1 MAEVKEDMERKNILV
16 TGATGLIGSALVDL
30 LMAEGL
36 HDVYAAGRNEER
48 AGKRFAKYAGN
59 GRFHFVRHDVCRPL
73 EGDTRY
79 HLIVHA
85 ASGADPRSFS
95 TDPVGVMAAN
105 IDGVRHLLEYGRS
118 HGMERLLYVSSGEVY
133 GSDNGEKLWREED
146 SGYVDTM
153 TPRAC
158 YPSSKRAAETL
169 CVAYAAQ
176 YGMDVVVVRPC
187 HTYGANFTES
197 DNRAYAQF
205 LRNVAR
211 GEDIVLNS
219 DGSQYRSWIY
229 VKDCA
234 EALRT
239 ILYKGVSGTAYN
251 VADEQSCVTIREL
264 AELIAKAGGRKVI
277 IQKTMPHLQDT
288 MPQQVAA
295 LHTQDTPH
303 SSLPKD
309 SSLFPLPSSL
319 IKRAT
324 FDTSRLRALGW
335 QPQYTLTQGIAE
347 CLQSLG
353 GS

>member
-1 MAEVKEDMERKNILV
+1 MNYELKNILV

-36 HDVYAAGRNEER
+36 HDVYAACRNEER

-59 GRFHFVRHDVCRPL
+59 SRFHFVRHDVCRPL
-73 EGDTRY
+73 EGDVRY

-95 TDPVGVMAAN
+95 TDPVGVMTAN
-105 IDGVRHLLEYGRS
+105 IDGVRNLLEYGRN

-176 YGMDVVVVRPC
+176 YGLDVVVARPC

-211 GEDIVLNS
+211 GEDIVMNS

-264 AELIAKAGGRKVI
+264 AELIAKAGHSKVI
-277 IQKTMPHLQDT
+277 INAQPSAQK
-288 MPQQVAA
+288 
-295 LHTQDTPH
+295 TPH
-303 SSLPKD
+303 STLQKD
-309 SSLFPLPSSL
+309 SSFFILHSSF

-324 FDTSRLRALGW
+324 FDTSRLRSLGW

-347 CLQSLG
+347 CLQLLG

>member
-30 LMAEGL
+30 FMAEGL

-48 AGKRFAKYAGN
+48 AKRRFAKYTGN
-59 GRFHFVRHDVCRPL
+59 SRFHFVRHDVCRPL

-105 IDGVRHLLEYGRS
+105 IDGVRNLLEYGRN

-176 YGMDVVVVRPC
+176 YGMDVVVARPC

-239 ILYKGVSGTAYN
+239 ILYKGVNGTAYN
-251 VADEQSCVTIREL
+251 VADEQSCVTIKEL
-264 AELIAKAGGRKVI
+264 AELIAKAGHRKVI
-277 IQKTMPHLQDT
+277 IN
-288 MPQQVAA
+288 A
-295 LHTQDTPH
+295 PH
-303 SSLPKD
+303 SSLNPQPSTLQKD
-309 SSLFPLPSSL
+309 SSLFIFHSSF

-335 QPQYTLTQGIAE
+335 QPQYTLKQGIAE
-347 CLQSLG
+347 CLQLLG

>member
-1 MAEVKEDMERKNILV
+1 MERKNILV

-30 LMAEGL
+30 FMEEGL

-48 AGKRFAKYAGN
+48 AKRRFAKYTGN
-59 GRFHFVRHDVCRPL
+59 SRFHFVRHDVCRPL
-73 EGDTRY
+73 DGDTRY

-95 TDPVGVMAAN
+95 TDPVGVMTAN
-105 IDGVRHLLEYGRS
+105 IDGVRNLLDYGRN

-176 YGMDVVVVRPC
+176 YGLDVVVARPC

-205 LRNVAR
+205 MRNVVN

-251 VADEQSCVTIREL
+251 VADEQSCVTIKEL
-264 AELIAKAGGRKVI
+264 AELIAKAGGRNVI
-277 IQKTMPHLQDT
+277 IQKTMPHS
-288 MPQQVAA
+288 
-295 LHTQDTPH
+295 QDTPH
-303 SSLPKD
+303 SSLQKD
-309 SSLFPLPSSL
+309 SSFFILHL
-319 IKRAT
+319 
-324 FDTSRLRALGW
+324 
-335 QPQYTLTQGIAE
+335 
-347 CLQSLG
+347 
-353 GS
+353 

>member
-1 MAEVKEDMERKNILV
+1 MERKNILV

-30 LMAEGL
+30 FMEEGL

-48 AGKRFAKYAGN
+48 AKRRFAKYTGN
-59 GRFHFVRHDVCRPL
+59 SRFHFVRHDVCRPL
-73 EGDTRY
+73 DGDTRY

-95 TDPVGVMAAN
+95 TDPVGVMTAN
-105 IDGVRHLLEYGRS
+105 IDGVRNLLDYGRN

-176 YGMDVVVVRPC
+176 YGLDVVVARPC

-205 LRNVAR
+205 MRNVVN

-251 VADEQSCVTIREL
+251 VADEQSCVTIKEL
-264 AELIAKAGGRKVI
+264 AELIAKAGGRNVI
-277 IQKTMPHLQDT
+277 IQKTMPHS
-288 MPQQVAA
+288 
-295 LHTQDTPH
+295 QDTPH
-303 SSLPKD
+303 SSLQKD
-309 SSLFPLPSSL
+309 SSFFILHSSF

>member
-1 MAEVKEDMERKNILV
+1 MNYELKNILV

-30 LMAEGL
+30 FMEEGL

-48 AGKRFAKYAGN
+48 AKRRFAKYTGN
-59 GRFHFVRHDVCRPL
+59 SRFHFVRHDVCRPL

-95 TDPVGVMAAN
+95 TDPVGVMIAN
-105 IDGVRHLLEYGRS
+105 IDGVRNLLDYGRN

-133 GSDNGEKLWREED
+133 GSDNGKKLWHEDD

-176 YGMDVVVVRPC
+176 YGLDVVVARPC

-205 LRNVAR
+205 MRNVVN

-239 ILYKGVSGTAYN
+239 ILYKGVNGTAYN
-251 VADEQSCVTIREL
+251 VADEQSCVTIKEL
-264 AELIAKAGGRKVI
+264 AELIAKAGHRKI
-277 IQKTMPHLQDT
+277 IIN
-288 MPQQVAA
+288 A
-295 LHTQDTPH
+295 PH
-303 SSLPKD
+303 STPKTEH
-309 SSLFPLPSSL
+309 STLNTEHYKIL
-319 IKRAT
+319 RAT

-335 QPQYTLTQGIAE
+335 QPQFTLAQGIAE
-347 CLQSLG
+347 CLQLLG

>member
-36 HDVYAAGRNEER
+36 HDVYAACRNEER
-48 AGKRFAKYAGN
+48 AKRRFAKYAGN
-59 GRFHFVRHDVCRPL
+59 SRFHFVRHDVCRPL
-73 EGDTRY
+73 EGDVRY

-105 IDGVRHLLEYGRS
+105 IDGVRNLLEYGRN

-176 YGMDVVVVRPC
+176 YGLDVVVARPC

-239 ILYKGVSGTAYN
+239 ILYKGVSGIAYN
-251 VADEQSCVTIREL
+251 VADEQSCVTIKEL
-264 AELIAKAGGRKVI
+264 AELIAKAGGRNVI
-277 IQKTMPHLQDT
+277 IN
-288 MPQQVAA
+288 A
-295 LHTQDTPH
+295 PH

-309 SSLFPLPSSL
+309 SSFFISSQAHQL
-319 IKRAT
+319 RSLHSSFIKRAT

>member
-30 LMAEGL
+30 FMEEGL

-48 AGKRFAKYAGN
+48 AKRRFAKYAGN
-59 GRFHFVRHDVCRPL
+59 SRFHFVRHNVCRPL

-105 IDGVRHLLEYGRS
+105 IDGVRNLLEYGRN

-176 YGMDVVVVRPC
+176 YGLDVVVARPC

-205 LRNVAR
+205 LRNVAQ

-239 ILYKGVSGTAYN
+239 ILYKGVGGTAYN
-251 VADEQSCVTIREL
+251 VADEQSCVTIKEL
-264 AELIAKAGGRKVI
+264 AELIAKAGHSKVI
-277 IQKTMPHLQDT
+277 INAAPHPTKHL
-288 MPQQVAA
+288 
-295 LHTQDTPH
+295 
-303 SSLPKD
+303 D
-309 SSLFPLPSSL
+309 SSLFTLHSSF

>member
-1 MAEVKEDMERKNILV
+1 MHYEFKNILV

-30 LMAEGL
+30 FMEEGL

-48 AGKRFAKYAGN
+48 AKRRFAKYTGN
-59 GRFHFVRHDVCRPL
+59 SRFHFVRHDVCRPL

-95 TDPVGVMAAN
+95 TDPVGVMTAN
-105 IDGVRHLLEYGRS
+105 IDGVRNLLEYGRN

-133 GSDNGEKLWREED
+133 GSDNGKAISTGGKTLSADDKTNDGDASFRWREDD

-176 YGMDVVVVRPC
+176 YGMDVVVARPC

-205 LRNVAR
+205 MRNVVN

-239 ILYKGVSGTAYN
+239 ILYKGVNGTAYN
-251 VADEQSCVTIREL
+251 VADEQSCVTIKEL
-264 AELIAKAGGRKVI
+264 AEIIAETGHRKVI
-277 IQKTMPHLQDT
+277 IN
-288 MPQQVAA
+288 
-295 LHTQDTPH
+295 TPH
-303 SSLPKD
+303 STQKTEHSTLNTEHYKI
-309 SSLFPLPSSL
+309 L
-319 IKRAT
+319 RAT
-324 FDTSRLRALGW
+324 FDTSRLRTLGW
-335 QPQYTLTQGIAE
+335 QPQFTLAQGIAE

-353 GS
+353 GSLG

>member
-1 MAEVKEDMERKNILV
+1 MTEDMERKNILV

-30 LMAEGL
+30 FMEEGL

-48 AGKRFAKYAGN
+48 AKRRFAKYTGN
-59 GRFHFVRHDVCRPL
+59 SRFHFVRHDVCRPL

-79 HLIVHA
+79 HFIVHA

-95 TDPVGVMAAN
+95 TDPVGVMTAN
-105 IDGVRHLLEYGRS
+105 IDGVRNLLDYGRNN
-118 HGMERLLYVSSGEVY
+118 GMERLLYVSSGEVY
-133 GSDNGEKLWREED
+133 GSDNGEKLWHEED

-169 CVAYAAQ
+169 CVAYSAQ
-176 YGMDVVVVRPC
+176 YGLDVVVARPC

-205 LRNVAR
+205 MRNVVN

-239 ILYKGVSGTAYN
+239 ILYKGVNGTAYN
-251 VADEQSCVTIREL
+251 VADEQSCVTIKEL
-264 AELIAKAGGRKVI
+264 AELIAKAGHRKVI
-277 IQKTMPHLQDT
+277 IN
-288 MPQQVAA
+288 A
-295 LHTQDTPH
+295 PH
-303 SSLPKD
+303 STPKTEH
-309 SSLFPLPSSL
+309 STLNTEHYKIL
-319 IKRAT
+319 RAT

-335 QPQYTLTQGIAE
+335 QPQFTLAQGIAE
-347 CLQSLG
+347 CLQLLG

>member
-1 MAEVKEDMERKNILV
+1 MNYELKNILV

-30 LMAEGL
+30 FMEEGL

-48 AGKRFAKYAGN
+48 AKRRFAKYTGN
-59 GRFHFVRHDVCRPL
+59 SRFHFVRHDVCRPL

-95 TDPVGVMAAN
+95 TDPVGVMTAN
-105 IDGVRHLLEYGRS
+105 IDGVRNLLDYGRNN
-118 HGMERLLYVSSGEVY
+118 GMERLLYVSSGEVY
-133 GSDNGEKLWREED
+133 GSDNGEKLWREDD

-176 YGMDVVVVRPC
+176 YGLDVVVARPC

-205 LRNVAR
+205 MRNVVN

-239 ILYKGVSGTAYN
+239 ILYKGVNGTAYN
-251 VADEQSCVTIREL
+251 VADEQSCVTIKEL
-264 AELIAKAGGRKVI
+264 AELIAKAGHRKVI
-277 IQKTMPHLQDT
+277 INAQ
-288 MPQQVAA
+288 
-295 LHTQDTPH
+295 H
-303 SSLPKD
+303 SSLNPQPSTLQKD
-309 SSLFPLPSSL
+309 SSLFIFHSSF

-335 QPQYTLTQGIAE
+335 QPQFTLAQGIAE
-347 CLQSLG
+347 CLQLLG